1 MERVRLL
8 DVLRNFKPHL
18 PHHLAAV
25 AELEAEILAADPHLL
40 NRDREWYTIW
50 SAGPEEKAP
59 PVVGT
64 DNSWWGVYKA
74 AQRAGAKFPELA
86 SAQWALES
94 GWGKHTSGRNNY
106 FGLKGKGTNKQTQEV
121 VNGHTITITDSFL
134 DFESLQDCV
143 DYLVT
148 RWYKDYKGYKGCN
161 NAPDRY
167 KAAEWLKNEGYA
179 TDPAYVTKLC
189 GLMRAHAPEDE
200 QEKMPAKLSPRSAF
214 TAHLTPNI
222 RLGEFALDA
231 EERRFLHQYQV
242 DVAAELAAFL
252 ERVRRN
258 FGNKPVVITSGYR
271 PKAVNDAIGGA
282 RDSEHLFSGPGVG
295 ACDFYVEGADI
306 NEVQRFCDRYWDRSL
321 GLGAAKGFVHLGMRK
336 GNPRVRWTY

>member
-1 MERVRLL
+1 MNRIKLIDLFTFYKKE
-8 DVLRNFKPHL
+8 PHQM
-18 PHHLAAV
+18 AAIQ
-25 AELEAEILAADPHLL
+25 ELEAFILAADPTALD
-40 NRDREWYTIW
+40 RDNAWYGTW
-50 SAGPEEKAP
+50 TSAPKEKEP
-59 PVVGT
+59 LVDPKQNT
-64 DNSWWGVYKA
+64 WWGVYKV

-106 FGLKGKGTNKQTQEV
+106 FGLKGKGTKTQTQEV
-121 VNGHTITITDSFL
+121 VNGHTITITASFL

-161 NAPDRY
+161 NASDRY
-167 KAAEWLKNEGYA
+167 LAAEWLVKEKYA
-179 TDPAYVTKLC
+179 TDPEYAAKLC
-189 GLMRAHAPEDE
+189 SLMRAHAPEDE
-200 QEKMPAKLSPRSAF
+200 HEKKPAMISPRSPF

-222 RLGEFALDA
+222 RLGEFSLDQQ
-231 EERRFLHQYQV
+231 ERRFLHQYQV

-336 GNPRVRWTY
+336 GNPRVRWNY